1 MTDQPNSPEGL
12 APEHLAEERLADLA
26 SQPAG
31 GPDEAR
37 LGAEQQAEVEEQ
49 RAVRRALSSLP
60 APQLTPEERRDLRRA
75 AHRAAAEES
84 AAPAPPARRRFR
96 LARAWPA
103 AAAVASL
110 ALAVAVAINLRDLGD
125 TANQR
130 AEAPVSASTA
140 APTVP
145 PTTMTAFADGPVSEE
160 APLAAA
166 EPESAT
172 ADAGAAAED
181 QMAES
186 DPLPPPASTAADE
199 TADLSTEESATE
211 SASMSYIA
219 LDDLPRLWGT
229 DEGTWESAR
238 ELAERTK
245 ALAAGQPDVFPM
257 SYPEMAEY
265 ADRTGLA
272 CWDGFADNTDGGRAT
287 VAFAGRAWIGEFWY
301 EVYHL
306 ETEEPLWEGGPR
318 YLLIAFT
325 PPGGLA
331 GTAGEDEADDECWAL
346 FITEQETEG

>member
-12 APEHLAEERLADLA
+12 APEPLAEERLADLA

-84 AAPAPPARRRFR
+84 VAPAPPARRRFR
-96 LARAWPA
+96 LMRAWPA
-103 AAAVASL
+103 AAAAASL

-130 AEAPVSASTA
+130 TELTAAATTA

-145 PTTMTAFADGPVSEE
+145 PTTMTAFAEEPVSEE

-172 ADAGAAAED
+172 EDAGAAAED

-186 DPLPPPASTAADE
+186 DPLPSPASTAADE
-199 TADLSTEESATE
+199 TASLSTEQSRTE
-211 SASMSYIA
+211 DAPMSDVA

-229 DEGTWESAR
+229 DEGTWESDR

-245 ALAAGQPDVFPM
+245 ALAAGQPDLFPM

-265 ADRTGLA
+265 ADRAGLA

-331 GTAGEDEADDECWAL
+331 GTAGEDEADDECRAF